1 MKNCGIVALEK
12 IRELKG
18 VSAFSLVHL
27 ARDNGLDLKVFKVD
41 VKNLPLVHRP
51 AIFHSDNHFEY
62 IENGHALPDLKWSGY
77 VLTEKSTGIPVSLK
91 EAKKIKGGFV
101 GTTISV
107 VVAIAKAVSVA
118 VSAFSTWAVG
128 AGGIGA
134 MTAGQALAS
143 GAITGGIYGAAAG
156 AAYGGISGTGA
167 GKGAIQGG
175 LLGAGLGGAG
185 IAAKGATSLV
195 GAAGQIGKAALTTG
209 GGAII
214 GGAIGAL
221 TAPREAGALA
231 TLKRAGTGAAL
242 GGAIGGAGGAFVKG
256 AQSAGAGASYGK
268 QASAGFKNL
277 FGIPSSPSST
287 TSIQNATTG
296 ASNLTTP
303 VGNVSANN
311 AINWAPGAETAAK
324 FSAPGLASGIRT
336 IPLPGATSA
345 ASDALNNTIAAS
357 NVNPTMTVPG
367 GYAGPNPSLNLP
379 QSSAQ
384 NMATGGGIIG
394 PKIGGAGEGA
404 NFSGFLN
411 SEVGKN
417 LSKMGTA
424 GAISSVASGFGPK
437 QPTTAAIDPV
447 SDFTTLRSFL
457 GDTKLPAATEQ
468 ELIKYVNTPLAD
480 IVKEQSFQSDK
491 TFRKI
496 NDSYDRQAANLNRQ
510 FAQAG
515 QNVRNSSDLRDELGR
530 LEKDR
535 ATSLAEAE
543 QEISNQNLVN
553 AIQAKQFAL
562 SASLEKNQWDN
573 TRAYELADLIGKKE
587 ALDIA
592 IQQDNYD
599 DFQDIVS
606 QLLQIGFPNE

>member
-1 MKNCGIVALEK
+1 MVENCGISALGK
-12 IRELKG
+12 IRGLKG
-18 VSAFSLVHL
+18 VSAFSLIHL
-27 ARDNGLDLKVFKVD
+27 ARDNGLDLRIFKVA
-41 VKNLPLVHRP
+41 VKDLPLVHRP
-51 AIFHSDNHFEY
+51 AIFHATNHFEY
-62 IENGHALPDLKWSGY
+62 IENGNALPDLKWSGY
-77 VLTEKSTGIPVSLK
+77 VLTEKPMGTPVSLK
-91 EAKKIKGGFV
+91 EAKGIKGEGPAAAAIPF
-101 GTTISV
+101 IFKA
-107 VVAIAKAVSVA
+107 VAIALPVVIKGAIIGAGTSAAIAGITGGNVGKAAASGAKFGAIAGGAGSLVGSIAGATAPAGYTAAQLASRVGSATTIGATLAGAGQGAVA
-118 VSAFSTWAVG
+118 NKENPVLGAVT
-128 AGGIGA
+128 GGIGGYGVNA
-134 MTAGQALAS
+134 GITGIDKFTAGWGGAKGAALATGGNAPATLGQRASAGFQNIFGGTSSATPAVAGVSKTASGQSVAGIPFGGPGATPTAIPTPAGLAS
-143 GAITGGIYGAAAG
+143 GARFTALAGGSSAAA
-156 AAYGGISGTGA
+156 
-167 GKGAIQGG
+167 
-175 LLGAGLGGAG
+175 
-185 IAAKGATSLV
+185 
-195 GAAGQIGKAALTTG
+195 
-209 GGAII
+209 
-214 GGAIGAL
+214 
-221 TAPREAGALA
+221 
-231 TLKRAGTGAAL
+231 
-242 GGAIGGAGGAFVKG
+242 
-256 AQSAGAGASYGK
+256 
-268 QASAGFKNL
+268 
-277 FGIPSSPSST
+277 
-287 TSIQNATTG
+287 
-296 ASNLTTP
+296 
-303 VGNVSANN
+303 
-311 AINWAPGAETAAK
+311 
-324 FSAPGLASGIRT
+324 
-336 IPLPGATSA
+336 
-345 ASDALNNTIAAS
+345 DALNNSVVAS
-357 NVNPTMTVPG
+357 KTSPTFTTPGVNPASQFTSGLLPG
-367 GYAGPNPSLNLP
+367 SARNL
-379 QSSAQ
+379 
-384 NMATGGGIIG
+384 ATGQGIIG

-480 IVKEQSFQSDK
+480 IVKEQSFQSNK

-515 QNVRNSSDLRDELGR
+515 QNVRNSSDLRNELGK

-606 QLLQIGFPNE
+606 QLLQIGFPNEQTKKA

>member
-1 MKNCGIVALEK
+1 MKNCGIIALEK

-27 ARDNGLDLKVFKVD
+27 ARDNGLDLKVFKVSI
-41 VKNLPLVHRP
+41 KNLPLVHRP

-77 VLTEKSTGIPVSLK
+77 VLTEKSSGIPVSLK
-91 EAKKIKGGFV
+91 EAKNIKGGFV
-101 GTTISV
+101 GTTIAV
-107 VVAIAKAVSVA
+107 VSAIASAVSTA
-118 VSAFSTWAVG
+118 VSAVAAWAVG

-134 MTAGQALAS
+134 MTATQALAAS
-143 GAITGGIYGAAAG
+143 AISGGIYGAAAG

-185 IAAKGATSLV
+185 LAAKGATSLI

-209 GGAII
+209 GGAIA

-221 TAPREAGALA
+221 TAPKDAGALA
-231 TLKRAGTGAAL
+231 TAKRALTGATI
-242 GGAIGGAGGAFVKG
+242 GGVAGGAGGAFLKG
-256 AQSAGAGASYGK
+256 AQSVGPGASYGQ

-277 FGIPSSPSST
+277 FGIPSSPAP
-287 TSIQNATTG
+287 ATTPATAG
-296 ASNLTTP
+296 VYKTASGQSVAGIP
-303 VGNVSANN
+303 FGG
-311 AINWAPGAETAAK
+311 PGATPTAISTPA
-324 FSAPGLASGIRT
+324 SLASGAKFTPI
-336 IPLPGATSA
+336 AAVTSA
-345 ASDALNNTIAAS
+345 SQASPTFITPG
-357 NVNPTMTVPG
+357 VNPTPQFTSG
-367 GYAGPNPSLNLP
+367 LLP
-379 QSSAQ
+379 SSAQ
-384 NMATGGGIIG
+384 NMATGAGVIG

-447 SDFTTLRSFL
+447 GDFTTLRGFL
-457 GDTKLPAATEQ
+457 GDTKLPAATEK
-468 ELIKYVNTPLAD
+468 ELIKYVNTPLED
-480 IVKEQSFQSDK
+480 IVKEQSFESDK

-496 NDSYDRQAANLNRQ
+496 NDSYDRQETSLYRQ

-515 QNVRNSSDLRDELGR
+515 QNVRNSSDLRVELSKLGKER
-530 LEKDR
+530 T
-535 ATSLAEAE
+535 TSLAEAQ

-553 AIQAKQFAL
+553 AIQAKQFAF

-573 TRAYELADLIGKKE
+573 TRAYELADLIGKRE

-599 DFQDIVS
+599 DFQDIIS
-606 QLLQIGFPNE
+606 QLLLIGFPNEQTKKA

>member
-1 MKNCGIVALEK
+1 MVENCGISALGK
-12 IRELKG
+12 IRGLKG
-18 VSAFSLVHL
+18 VSAFSLIHL
-27 ARDNGLDLKVFKVD
+27 ARDNGLDLRIFKVA
-41 VKNLPLVHRP
+41 VKDLPLVHRP
-51 AIFHSDNHFEY
+51 AIFHATNHFEY
-62 IENGHALPDLKWSGY
+62 IENGNALPDLKWSGY
-77 VLTEKSTGIPVSLK
+77 VLTEKPMGTPVSLK
-91 EAKKIKGGFV
+91 EAKGIKGEGPAAAAIPF
-101 GTTISV
+101 IFKA
-107 VVAIAKAVSVA
+107 VAIALPVVIK
-118 VSAFSTWAVG
+118 
-128 AGGIGA
+128 
-134 MTAGQALAS
+134 
-143 GAITGGIYGAAAG
+143 
-156 AAYGGISGTGA
+156 
-167 GKGAIQGG
+167 
-175 LLGAGLGGAG
+175 
-185 IAAKGATSLV
+185 
-195 GAAGQIGKAALTTG
+195 
-209 GGAII
+209 GAII
-214 GGAIGAL
+214 GAGTSAAIAGITGGNVGKAAASGAKFGAIAGGAGSL
-221 TAPREAGALA
+221 VGSIAGATAPAGYTAAQLASRVGSATTIGATLAGAGQGAVANKENPVLGAVTGGIGGYGVNAGITGIDKFTAGWGGAKGAALA
-231 TLKRAGTGAAL
+231 TGGNAPATLGERA
-242 GGAIGGAGGAFVKG
+242 
-256 AQSAGAGASYGK
+256 SS
-268 QASAGFKNL
+268 GFKNL
-277 FGIPSSPSST
+277 FSIPSSPSST

-311 AINWAPGAETAAK
+311 AINWAPGAETAGR
-324 FSAPGLASGIRT
+324 FSAPGLAGATRFV
-336 IPLPGATSA
+336 PLPGATSE
-345 ASDALNNTIAAS
+345 ASNALNNTIAAS
-357 NVNPTMTVPG
+357 NTTTIPG
-367 GYAGPNPSLNLP
+367 YQGPASPQSLNLP

-384 NMATGGGIIG
+384 NMASGAGIIG

-480 IVKEQSFQSDK
+480 IVKEQSFQRDK

-496 NDSYDRQAANLNRQ
+496 NDSYDRQAANLNRH

-515 QNVRNSSDLRDELGR
+515 QNVRNSSDLRNELGK

-606 QLLQIGFPNE
+606 QLLQIGFPNEQTKKA

>member
-1 MKNCGIVALEK
+1 MVENCGISALGK
-12 IRELKG
+12 MRGLKG

-27 ARDNGLDLKVFKVD
+27 ARDNGLDLRIFKVA
-41 VKNLPLVHRP
+41 VKDLPLVHRP
-51 AIFHSDNHFEY
+51 AIFHATNHFEY

-77 VLTEKSTGIPVSLK
+77 VLTEKSMGVPVSLK
-91 EAKKIKGGFV
+91 EAKVIKGEGPA
-101 GTTISV
+101 IA
-107 VVAIAKAVSVA
+107 VVAVIAKA
-118 VSAFSTWAVG
+118 AF
-128 AGGIGA
+128 IGA
-134 MTAGQALAS
+134 TVTAAVNAGTTAIMGGNSKEIGKSALF
-143 GAITGGIYGAAAG
+143 GA
-156 AAYGGISGTGA
+156 
-167 GKGAIQGG
+167 K
-175 LLGAGLGGAG
+175 
-185 IAAKGATSLV
+185 V
-195 GAAGQIGKAALTTG
+195 GAATFGLGKGLSIAAAAPAATG
-209 GGAII
+209 TSLA
-214 GGAIGAL
+214 AR
-221 TAPREAGALA
+221 TAGAFQNVA
-231 TLKRAGTGAAL
+231 TAATAHPLITAGVIGAGTGAAISPENRLAGSLAGATSAVSGKAAGL
-242 GGAIGGAGGAFVKG
+242 GIDKFAAGASNAVNPAGGAATLGQK
-256 AQSAGAGASYGK
+256 S
-268 QASAGFKNL
+268 SAGFKAL
-277 FGIPSSPSST
+277 FDIPAAPASAGVVNTASGQRVSGIPFGGP
-287 TSIQNATTG
+287 G
-296 ASNLTTP
+296 TTP
-303 VGNVSANN
+303 T
-311 AINWAPGAETAAK
+311 AIPTPA
-324 FSAPGLASGIRT
+324 GLASGARFT
-336 IPLPGATSA
+336 ALAGGSSAT
-345 ASDALNNTIAAS
+345 SDALNNTVAAS
-357 NVNPTMTVPG
+357 KTSPTFTTPGVNPDSQFTSGLLPG
-367 GYAGPNPSLNLP
+367 SARNL
-379 QSSAQ
+379 
-384 NMATGGGIIG
+384 ATGQGIIG
-394 PKIGGAGEGA
+394 PEVGGAGGS

-417 LSKMGTA
+417 LTKMGTA

-468 ELIKYVNTPLAD
+468 ELVKYVNTPLAD

-573 TRAYELADLIGKKE
+573 TRAFELADLIGKRE

-606 QLLQIGFPNE
+606 QLLQIGFPNEQTKKV